1 MSYGSIA
8 IAGIGALMN
17 MSTANKNRNLARTQ
31 YEDAKELR
39 KEQQK
44 LLDKQKA
51 EYKAQTFV
59 NPYKDMENTYEDLT
73 VNTQQ
78 AEFMA
83 KQGSQQRANIM
94 QGFREAAGASGIA
107 GLAQAMANQGALQ
120 TAQISANIG
129 KQESANRLAAAK
141 GAAATQLAERQG
153 EQVLQQMEADRQ
165 ATLLGMQMG
174 EATGANQAVMQA
186 QANQM
191 NAQIATQQA
200 TMNFMGTLA
209 KSGIGKQIGE
219 GVQKEFFSGD
229 GKE

>member
-153 EQVLQQMEADRQ
+153 EQVWQ

>member
-8 IAGIGALMN
+8 IAAIGALTN
-17 MSTANKNRNLARTQ
+17 MSSANKNRNLARTQ
-31 YEDAKELR
+31 YEDAKKLR
-39 KEQQK
+39 TEQQK

-219 GVQKEFFSGD
+219 GVQKQFFSGD
-229 GKE
+229 DD